1 MKKTIKINGMHC
13 KSCSMLI
20 KSELED
26 LGVKAEINHETGKAI
41 IEFDEK
47 KTSLDKIKAAI
58 SKAGYSVE

>member
-1 MKKTIKINGMHC
+1 MHC